1 MTDQPKDW
9 RDAKMPNWAVIAV
22 QAEIDQW
29 RLTAALAWPT
39 RAKPEPLPFWWGNY
53 DVLVGEPREGTFW
66 AARLY
71 DIDRFDLCA
80 TQNLSGADRDYI
92 ITREELGEWAFLR
105 ENSNRWTTTAC
116 RGPLFDNEADAKL
129 YRRWLMCEDFAR
141 QLMRAM

>member
-39 RAKPEPLPFWWGNY
+39 QAKPKPLPFQWWDY
-53 DVLVGEPREGTFW
+53 DVLGGTPYPGTFW
-66 AARLY
+66 RPEVY
-71 DIDRFDLCA
+71 GIERFDLCR
-80 TQNLSGADRDYI
+80 TEDLPEKERKYHNPPQKEWSFRMENQKLWSGYV
-92 ITREELGEWAFLR
+92 L
-105 ENSNRWTTTAC
+105 